1 MFEILGDA
9 NSVALIGLFGGV
21 VLGLAARIGRFCTLG
36 AIEDCLYGND
46 DRRLRMWAVAIGVAI
61 IGSHA
66 AMALGWLD
74 PSGTRYLAQ
83 TWNPAGSVAGGL
95 MFGYGMAISGNCG
108 YGALA
113 RLGGGD
119 LRSFVIVL
127 IMGLSAYVVMSG
139 PLAYLRIWIFPVEM
153 DLSETQSISFLVERL
168 TSVPAEIAG
177 SLTGAALT
185 VFAMANRRFLRSP
198 SHVIWGSAVGL
209 AIVSGWVGTYWV
221 VTHGF
226 DGETV
231 QTHTF
236 AAPLGDT
243 ILYLMTA
250 SGTSLSFAVGSVS
263 GVLIGAFLGSW
274 SKGHFRWEACEDP
287 RELKRQMLGAAIM
300 GPGAIIAV
308 GCSVGQGISAFSLL
322 AYSAPVTFAAVFAG
336 AALGL
341 RQLVTGLP
349 FAAGR

>member
-9 NSVALIGLFGGV
+9 NTVALIGLIGGI

-36 AIEDCLYGND
+36 AIEDYIYAND

-61 IGSHA
+61 AGSHFA
-66 AMALGWLD
+66 IALGWLD
-74 PSGTRYLAQ
+74 PVETAYLAQ
-83 TWNPAGSVAGGL
+83 SWNPIGSIVGGL

-139 PLAYLRIWIFPVEM
+139 PLAYLRVWIFPVEM
-153 DLSETQSISFLVERL
+153 NLSEPQSISFLAERMIAI
-168 TSVPAEIAG
+168 PAWLIG
-177 SLTGAALT
+177 TTTGAALV
-185 VFAMANRRFLRSP
+185 VFALLSDRLRRAP
-198 SHVIWGSAVGL
+198 SQVFWGAAVGL
-209 AIVSGWVGTYWV
+209 AIVSGWLGTNWV
-221 VTHGF
+221 AAHGF
-226 DGETV
+226 EGETV

-243 ILYLMTA
+243 MFYLMTA
-250 SGTSLSFAVGSVS
+250 SGTTLSFAVGSVT

-322 AYSAPVTFAAVFAG
+322 AYSAPVTFLAIFAG

-341 RQLVTGLP
+341 KQLVTGLS
-349 FAAGR
+349 FITQR